1 MKIVSVF
8 ALVGAL
14 FASHALARVGETSDE
29 ATVRYGPPSDALAG
43 AYSNTTTR
51 IYNKDGV
58 RVEATFMMSS
68 TGKSIIGEIRYS
80 LPRELGQS
88 NVVAKAVLMQL
99 LEANAA
105 GQSWEIKRNLPT
117 KQDYSRQGA
126 FATLTSTMLTITLDE
141 YSAYIAVEKNR
152 IVTEQ
157 TIRID
162 KNIKEF

>member
-1 MKIVSVF
+1 MRIAAIVIF
-8 ALVGAL
+8 GAL
-14 FASHALARVGETSDE
+14 FASNAWARVGETSDE
-29 ATVRYGPPSDALAG
+29 AAERYGPPRDSHAG
-43 AYSNTTTR
+43 TYSNTITR
-51 IYNKDGV
+51 TYNKDGV

-80 LPRELGQS
+80 LPREMGQS

-105 GQSWEIKRNLPT
+105 GQSWELKRNLPT
-117 KQDYSRQGA
+117 TQEYTRQGA
-126 FATLTSTMLTITLDE
+126 VATMTPTMLTITSEE
-141 YSAYIAVEKNR
+141 YAVYIAAEKAR

-157 TIRID
+157 AIRID